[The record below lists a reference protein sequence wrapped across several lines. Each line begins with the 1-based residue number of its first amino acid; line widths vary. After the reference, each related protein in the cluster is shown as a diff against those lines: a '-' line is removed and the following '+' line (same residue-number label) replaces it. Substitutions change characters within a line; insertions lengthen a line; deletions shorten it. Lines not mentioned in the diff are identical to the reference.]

1 MIDRFHELDQD
12 FHKSNFRLD
21 PVTKEK
27 IYSLDHEYPE
37 NIDDKQKDL
46 ILRVLGDN
54 MPPQGIN
61 APKRNKGKDGGK
73 VVEILM
79 K

>member
-46 ILRVLGDN
+46 IMRVLGDN
-54 MPPQGIN
+54 MPP
-61 APKRNKGKDGGK
+61 
-73 VVEILM
+73 
-79 K
+79 